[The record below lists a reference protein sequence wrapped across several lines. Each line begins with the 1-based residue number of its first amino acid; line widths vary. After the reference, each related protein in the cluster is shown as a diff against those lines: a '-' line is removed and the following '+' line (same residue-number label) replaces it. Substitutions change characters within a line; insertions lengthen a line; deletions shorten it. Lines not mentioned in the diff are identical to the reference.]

1 MKEGAQVRADPVF
14 YYGLYGDYVGRKPES
29 EFCLRSL
36 ETCRFLIQK
45 MEDDPFA
52 KKLLT
57 GWAMR

>member
-1 MKEGAQVRADPVF
+1 MKEGAQVI
-14 YYGLYGDYVGRKPES
+14 YGDYVGRKPES